1 MLFCGGCFC
10 CVLLLGIDL
19 IIICFCGEVVGFFG
33 CGLCDGLGEI
43 VGVGCFL
50 DCCCW
55 FCLSMDGMM
64 YFFFL
69 LYGRLWCVL
78 LWIDG
83 RLRGLVWLLGLG
95 FVIVFEIW
103 YFFFKFVYC
112 DFFWLMISEG
122 GRRYDFRIVVW
133 GLFDWNLNLGLK
145 NY

>member
-1 MLFCGGCFC
+1 MWFLLIKKFY
-10 CVLLLGIDL
+10 VNMIVEINYLLLILRGS
-19 IIICFCGEVVGFFG
+19 V
-33 CGLCDGLGEI
+33 
-43 VGVGCFL
+43 
-50 DCCCW
+50 
-55 FCLSMDGMM
+55 
-64 YFFFL
+64 FFL

-145 NY
+145 NYLYWYIVRIFFKWCVKWVV